1 MKFIDFLVRGIWSKK
16 ARSLGLILAVA
27 FAVMIIVSLNVTSS
41 GLEQSAADVISIGK
55 ADITVA
61 QKNVSDVLS
70 SSIDENELSGLG
82 RVPGV
87 ATVVGVLVETEHL
100 NAATPL
106 FLEIGIAPQDLAPF
120 GVHVVAG
127 RAYSATAQN
136 QMMLGWR
143 AAANLGLHV
152 GDRLHADGTWN
163 TITGIFSTG
172 NSFGDAGSMF
182 PLPAVQANNRLPGVV
197 TLAFIKDAP
206 GVSAA
211 AVASRIDFRFPE
223 LTTIRTASQF
233 GRADRNL
240 VYLNAAVT
248 ASTILAVVIGAVIV
262 ADSMLLSL
270 IERTRELGL
279 LRAVGWSRVRMVRL
293 LLGEGLILGLLG
305 ALLGVALSFLVTFIL
320 ERAPQLRGVLHA
332 NFTVHAFATALL
344 TAILMTLLGGLYPAT
359 RAALLEPLKALS
371 YE

>member
-1 MKFIDFLVRGIWSKK
+1 MTFIDFLVRGIWSKK
-16 ARSLGLILAVA
+16 ARSLGLILAVS

-70 SSIDENELSGLG
+70 SSIDGNELSGL
-82 RVPGV
+82 RRISGV
-87 ATVVGVLVETEHL
+87 ANVVGVLVETEHL
-100 NAATPL
+100 NANTPL
-106 FLEIGIAPQDLAPF
+106 FLEIGIAPEDLAPF

-127 RAYSATAQN
+127 RAYSATAPN

-163 TITGIFSTG
+163 TVTGIFSTG

-182 PLPAVQANNRLPGVV
+182 PLPAIQANNRLAGVV
-197 TLAFIKDAP
+197 TLAFIKDDP

-211 AVASRIDFRFPE
+211 AVASRVSFRFPE

-248 ASTILAVVIGAVIV
+248 ATTILAVLIGAVIV

-305 ALLGVALSFLVTFIL
+305 ALSGIAFSFLVTFIL
-320 ERAPQLRGVLHA
+320 ERLPQLRGVLHA
-332 NFTVHAFATALL
+332 NFTIHAFAIALL